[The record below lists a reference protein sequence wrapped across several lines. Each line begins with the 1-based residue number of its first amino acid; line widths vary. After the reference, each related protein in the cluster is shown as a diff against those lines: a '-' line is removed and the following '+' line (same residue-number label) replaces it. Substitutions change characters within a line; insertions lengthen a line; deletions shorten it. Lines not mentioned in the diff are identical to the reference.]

1 MNIPQIVFQTSS
13 RWFVV
18 NKPRGWALAKRSTSA
33 EASLE
38 GYMSNLVTD
47 NSKLYFPQEMDTR
60 ICGLAIVCTD
70 RGMQSQFER
79 FKTQNNIEYTYRVVL
94 ESHAEVTDTES
105 DTLRVTINE
114 TFTNEVDVDVWSSVF
129 LTSRAIQDLFQHEI
143 MYHSITLH
151 RLKFPDP
158 LNPRLNDI
166 SVSIPRNS

>member
-1 MNIPQIVFQTSS
+1 
-13 RWFVV
+13 
-18 NKPRGWALAKRSTSA
+18 
-33 EASLE
+33 
-38 GYMSNLVTD
+38 
-47 NSKLYFPQEMDTR
+47 MDTR
-60 ICGLAIVCTD
+60 IRGLALVCTD

-94 ESHAEVTDTES
+94 KSHGEVTDIES

-129 LTSRAIQDLFQHEI
+129 LTSRAIQDLLQHEI